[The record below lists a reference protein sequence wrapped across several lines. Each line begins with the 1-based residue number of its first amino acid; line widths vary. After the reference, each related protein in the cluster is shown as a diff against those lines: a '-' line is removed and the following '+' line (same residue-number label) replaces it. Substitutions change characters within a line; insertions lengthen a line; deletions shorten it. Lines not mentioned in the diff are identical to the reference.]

1 MGICA
6 GRTVII
12 TGAGGGLGRAYALA
26 FAAEGANVVVNDIRR
41 EAAEAVVD
49 EICSNGGQA
58 IASDGDITTL
68 SSAQGIVDAAL
79 AAFGEVHV
87 LVNNA
92 GVLRDRMFISLSEE
106 DWDMVMRVHL
116 KGHYCL
122 ANILG
127 RRWRD
132 LAKAGTPVAGPIFH
146 TSTGAGLKITMKL
159 NLKHY
164 GRKQILLRIIKLKGL
179 SFCLFLTGALLLLL
193 LAETGCRSQKKLI
206 HIMKRINGLP
216 KNIRTVAVPA
226 FQFEAR
232 GLRYRVESRFTEAV
246 SREIIKRGNGL
257 KVQASRTGADAVLEG
272 TIRDFS
278 FSGVLLDSEGRARV
292 YEVTIVTA
300 VTIRDLKENKILDDN
315 QNFTFRDSFEFT
327 YDTR

>member
-26 FAAEGANVVVNDIRR
+26 FAVEGASVVVNDIRR

-58 IASDGDITTL
+58 IANHGDITTL

-92 GVLRDRMFISLSEE
+92 GVLHDRMFVSLTEE
-106 DWDMVMRVHL
+106 DWDRVMRVHL
-116 KGHYCL
+116 KGHFCL

-132 LAKAGTPVAGPIFH
+132 QAKAGTPVAARIIN
-146 TSTGAGLKITMKL
+146 TSSGAGLQGSIGQSNYAAAKGGIASLTL
-159 NLKHY
+159 VQAAELGRY
-164 GRKQILLRIIKLKGL
+164 GVTANALAPAARTAMTEGAMPDMVKKPDDDSFDAWAAENVAPLVVWLGSEASGHVSGQLFESQGGRISLGDGWRTGVTRDKG
-179 SFCLFLTGALLLLL
+179 ARWQV
-193 LAETGCRSQKKLI
+193 AEVG
-206 HIMKRINGLP
+206 
-216 KNIRTVAVPA
+216 
-226 FQFEAR
+226 
-232 GLRYRVESRFTEAV
+232 EAV
-246 SREIIKRGNGL
+246 AAILSEAPKAQ
-257 KVQASRTGADAVLEG
+257 KVWG
-272 TIRDFS
+272 T
-278 FSGVLLDSEGRARV
+278 
-292 YEVTIVTA
+292 
-300 VTIRDLKENKILDDN
+300 
-315 QNFTFRDSFEFT
+315 
-327 YDTR
+327 

>member
-132 LAKAGTPVAGPIFH
+132 LAKAGTPVAARIIN
-146 TSTGAGLKITMKL
+146 TSSGAGLQGSIGQS
-159 NLKHY
+159 NY
-164 GRKQILLRIIKLKGL
+164 SAAKGGIA
-179 SFCLFLTGALLLLL
+179 SLTL
-193 LAETGCRSQKKLI
+193 
-206 HIMKRINGLP
+206 
-216 KNIRTVAVPA
+216 
-226 FQFEAR
+226 
-232 GLRYRVESRFTEAV
+232 
-246 SREIIKRGNGL
+246 
-257 KVQASRTGADAVLEG
+257 VQAAELRRYGVTANALAPAARTAMTESAMPDMVKKPEDDSFDAWAAENVAPLVVWLGSESSGHVSGQLFESQGGRISLGDGWRTGVTRDKGARWQVAEVGAAVDA
-272 TIRDFS
+272 
-278 FSGVLLDSEGRARV
+278 
-292 YEVTIVTA
+292 
-300 VTIRDLKENKILDDN
+300 ILN
-315 QNFTFRDSFEFT
+315 EAPKAQKVWGS
-327 YDTR
+327 